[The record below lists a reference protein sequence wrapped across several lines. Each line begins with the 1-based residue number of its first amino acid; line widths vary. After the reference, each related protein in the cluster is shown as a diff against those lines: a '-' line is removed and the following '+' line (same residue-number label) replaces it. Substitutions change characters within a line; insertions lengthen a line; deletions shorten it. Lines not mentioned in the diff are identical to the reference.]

1 MFDKQI
7 MALPLFN
14 SRIIF
19 FLLLM
24 CGWSYIWKERVGTS
38 VIFALCCLGADG
50 RAGMAAIL
58 LKDTVE
64 FHTDLLPQI
73 FHHCEENLPVYAR
86 PLFLRFIKEMPLTTT
101 HKQKKVQYVKE
112 GYNPAI
118 ISDPLYRVSAET
130 KTYIPLTTENVG
142 QFMAKSRL

>member
-1 MFDKQI
+1 MLCTVYVQMVLKRY
-7 MALPLFN
+7 LEGTCWHLHC
-14 SRIIF
+14 S
-19 FLLLM
+19 LL
-24 CGWSYIWKERVGTS
+24 C
-38 VIFALCCLGADG
+38 FALGADG

-112 GYNPAI
+112 GFNPAL
-118 ISDPLYRVSAET
+118 ISDPLFRVSAET
-130 KTYIPLTTENVG
+130 KTYIPLTTENVS